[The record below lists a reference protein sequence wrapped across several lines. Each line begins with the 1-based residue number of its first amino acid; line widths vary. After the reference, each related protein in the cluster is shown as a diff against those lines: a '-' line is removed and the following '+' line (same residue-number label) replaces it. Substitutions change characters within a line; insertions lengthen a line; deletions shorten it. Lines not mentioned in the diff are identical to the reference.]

1 VRDVLVHAVDYQA
14 GVGNRQH
21 PGVWRRDRRTPQL
34 APMDVWVSGVGA
46 DTQIG
51 MHGTDAQRGM
61 VGVRVLEL
69 ACRATDLAARVSIL
83 APPCVRLARALIR
96 HVT

>member
-61 VGVRVLEL
+61 VGVHGLGR
-69 ACRATDLAARVSIL
+69 R
-83 APPCVRLARALIR
+83 
-96 HVT
+96 